1 MLTAKDIRIR
11 PIPGQIAAALIRRV
25 HYSHRVVRNSQL
37 HLGVFLGDRLE
48 GAMQFGPAQDK
59 RKVQGLV
66 AGTAWNGFLE
76 LNRLAFTDALPRNS
90 ESRALAVAMRLM
102 RTHYPQVEWVL
113 SFADA
118 TQCGDG
124 TIYRAAGFVLTG
136 IKRNTQTWI
145 GPRGDVISRLTV
157 TQGARAAAAGGV
169 AGMSPWRKRGYR
181 PLPGYQLRYVYFLAP
196 GARAR
201 LTVPVVPFARI
212 AAVGATMYRGSKPSP
227 SRAGS
232 IGSDAPGDQ
241 PGEGG
246 ARPTS
251 ALLAAT
257 I

>member
-1 MLTAKDIRIR
+1 MPTAKEIRVR
-11 PIPGQIAAALIRRV
+11 PIPGRIAAALIRRV
-25 HYSHRVVRNSQL
+25 HYSHKVVRNSQL

-90 ESRALAVAMRLM
+90 ESRALAVAMRLI
-102 RTHYPQVEWVL
+102 RAHYPQVEWIL

-124 TIYRAAGFVLTG
+124 AIYRAAGFVLTG

-145 GPRGDVISRLTV
+145 GPMGDVISRLTV

-181 PLPGYQLRYVYFLAP
+181 PMPGFQLRYVYFLTP

-201 LTVPVVPFARI
+201 LTVPTVPFDRI
-212 AAVGATMYRGSKPSP
+212 AEVGATMYRGTRPIP
-227 SRAGS
+227 QCAES

-241 PGEGG
+241 SGEGG
-246 ARPTS
+246 AHPTS
-251 ALLAAT
+251 ALHGAA